1 MKKSILTIGTA
12 LKKADQKLIN
22 GGGLRPKGC
31 PDNSG
36 NQCNPNLNG
45 ADCGPTI
52 NGSLTCPSAYD
63 CFCPIGQSVGT
74 CSAIWA

>member
-1 MKKSILTIGTA
+1 MKKSILSIGSAINKTE
-12 LKKADQKLIN
+12 QKLIS
-22 GGGLRPKGC
+22 GGKLFVGC

-45 ADCGPTI
+45 SDCGPI
-52 NGSLTCPSAYD
+52 NYGSLTCPSGYD

-74 CSAIWA
+74 CAAIWA